1 MRRVVERLFAL
12 TVDDEA
18 DAGPASTSGDAGRA
32 QIPDAGERV
41 VSARRG
47 ASPSPRPPPPSVER
61 TVAAL
66 KAAYADEKYAD
77 VRAAVVAAL
86 PRVPHPAR
94 FVLRCVEALA
104 NESHDEKKPTV
115 AGEKKTQT
123 RGTSPA
129 EPLTHLLLEA
139 LGATECVAA
148 TRRPVFAAI
157 EAGTRLVDP
166 EARAAAAAL
175 LARTFRGAEP
185 PPDAD
190 ETPNAAGDETPNET
204 KKKSLTGGGVSKT
217 RAACL
222 QPRAAAK
229 LAAVAGIDLA
239 DLEAHDPH
247 EKRNENE
254 NENAHGGGEVEHALV
269 LFCGACLGAAIG
281 APAGGKKN
289 QDQPKS
295 ETATRVSAA
304 VRLVRHF
311 SLAAFATPS
320 ALDAIGSCG
329 HGALA
334 DGVAACL
341 PTRERERY
349 VRRLA
354 ERETKTDAT
363 FDRTIGPTGV
373 PAAERAERR
382 MRRLGLPPTFPEQD
396 RAREEA
402 RLRRLCAQGRWEV
415 AAALAGEDPGLRAAM
430 AHGSWLRD
438 PLLRRS
444 SPRSSR
450 SRNGNENENA
460 ARDVLPLDLPSG
472 AVVFADDARSLRRA
486 VNCLARDAVIGLDT
500 EWRPDS
506 GESAQGGA
514 PRKNK
519 TSLLQLAGR
528 RSAALLDVPSL
539 CLSCAPDV
547 IDEALRAI
555 LCAPREW
562 NGALEAGDEGEDA
575 GKRNQPPIVL
585 GFGLAEDLRRA
596 ARSWP
601 SSLGRALAAIP
612 RAVCLQ
618 ALCASSPVCR
628 DAGLARLPGLSA
640 VAAHFLGAPL
650 DKTETCSDWNRRPL
664 SAAQTRYAAQD
675 ARVLVRLLPGVLAVA
690 TVEHAAAV
698 ARDRHAAPAVPSMLA
713 EHLERVADDFF
724 EGEFAA
730 LELETRG
737 REGSRNT
744 TSGSKPI
751 YEHLHVGDDVSEPLT
766 PSDTAAALLALL
778 APLGVDPTPIRLP
791 PETGPTAED
800 TAAALGPRVPVDAGV
815 KSIGVV
821 IADGNVGVRH
831 CDRGAAPG
839 SRSAAAVAAALGAP
853 LADQPAGGGGDANAE
868 EEKRR
873 TENFP
878 RRTVTPVLLML
889 RGSDRVDLRAVASR
903 FGVAKRKVRLATP
916 EECVRIFGYPPG
928 SMPPV
933 GLRDCAA
940 NAGASSG
947 NAPIPALMDAA
958 VRALGARDV
967 YPGAGAPDLVFRCP
981 ADSLA
986 EATRAD
992 VLALAEPG
1000 RKTNVGQTPRPPSAP
1015 AARPEAPTTSAEVA
1029 DVAKRF
1035 VADGALGR
1043 LARWLRALGVDA
1055 EHVPAGAAGEYGALL
1070 RLAREENRVV
1080 LTRDR
1085 RVTRRREFRDD
1096 VGVFVVEPDDPREQ
1110 LRFVAARFG
1119 LTFQRGRLLTR
1130 CAKCNGEVE
1139 RKLTPGE
1146 VAAHP
1151 RIPAK
1156 VKDSAAEDFWACGR
1170 CAKVYWIGPK
1180 SHKAMDFIREDLMD
1194 MLVAKNTPDF
1204 IKQNFSFVSKKS
1216 AAETSAG
1223 AAEREQEAL
1232 ADAAERGDAWPRGE
1246 R

>member
-1 MRRVVERLFAL
+1 MPGRTRGDAAVRRVVERLFAL

-66 KAAYADEKYAD
+66 KVAYADERYAD

-115 AGEKKTQT
+115 AVEKKT

-185 PPDAD
+185 DAD
-190 ETPNAAGDETPNET
+190 LAAGDETPNET
-204 KKKSLTGGGVSKT
+204 RSLTGGGVSKT
-217 RAACL
+217 RAVCL

-247 EKRNENE
+247 EKKNK
-254 NENAHGGGEVEHALV
+254 NAHPGEVEHALV
-269 LFCGACLGAAIG
+269 LYCGACLGAAIG

-289 QDQPKS
+289 EPKS
-295 ETATRVSAA
+295 ETATCVSAA

-320 ALDAIGSCG
+320 ALDAIGACG
-329 HGALA
+329 YGTLA

-349 VRRLA
+349 IRRLA

-373 PAAERAERR
+373 PAVERAERR

-430 AHGSWLRD
+430 AGLRD
-438 PLLRRS
+438 PTRRL
-444 SPRSSR
+444 SPYSPYS

-506 GESAQGGA
+506 AAQGGA

-519 TSLLQLAGR
+519 TSLLQLAGQ
-528 RSAALLDVPSL
+528 RSVALLDVPSL

-562 NGALEAGDEGEDA
+562 KGACGKEAGDEGEDA

-640 VAAHFLGAPL
+640 TAARFLGAPL

-664 SAAQTRYAAQD
+664 SAAQRRYAAQD
-675 ARVLVRLLPGVLAVA
+675 ARVLVRLLPCVLAVA

-698 ARDRHAAPAVPSMLA
+698 ARDKHAAPAVPSMLDPR
-713 EHLERVADDFF
+713 LERRLVARVADDFF

-730 LELETRG
+730 LEFETRG
-737 REGSRNT
+737 REGSISRN
-744 TSGSKPI
+744 SKPI
-751 YEHLHVGDDVSEPLT
+751 YEEHLHDGDDVSEPLT
-766 PSDTAAALLALL
+766 PSDTAAAALALL

-800 TAAALGPRVPVDAGV
+800 TAAALGPRVPMDAVV

-821 IADGNVGVRH
+821 IAGGGSGVRH
-831 CDRGAAPG
+831 CDRGAASG

-853 LADQPAGGGGDANAE
+853 LADRPASGDANAE
-868 EEKRR
+868 EGVRS
-873 TENFP
+873 TENE
-878 RRTVTPVLLML
+878 RRTVTPALLML

-928 SMPPV
+928 SMPPL
-933 GLRDCAA
+933 GLRDCAVNAANAA
-940 NAGASSG
+940 NAGASSA
-947 NAPIPALMDAA
+947 NAPIPVLMDAA

-981 ADSLA
+981 ADMLA

-1000 RKTNVGQTPRPPSAP
+1000 KNTNVGPSSARPPPAP